1 MATVTY
7 IGYRKQSA
15 ATAKG
20 VCEYVSQE
28 QKTMQENGLQLVSGQ
43 NCSPQFAVQEFM
55 ATRQMHHKKSPVWFY
70 HYVQSFHP
78 DEPITGEQAHT
89 IAKEFSAQ
97 AWPDSEVLIATH
109 VDADHIHSHFIV
121 NAVCLESGK
130 MLRQGPN
137 TLKSLRKISDELCQI
152 HGLSVLPPKPKTQ
165 SKGISGRE
173 YRSAV
178 KGQSVKFQLMNTIDE
193 CMKYTQ
199 SREEFIAKM
208 KQQGYEVRW
217 EVDRKH
223 ITYTTP
229 SGWKCRDDKLHEEK
243 YLKERM
249 EKEFAYRTEIIYGR
263 TEASQRTNSTADT
276 GAEYTVTSHT
286 GRVESAAGSAVWTVR
301 PASGAT
307 SLGETSADPLRNAGA
322 NAGADPGSG
331 SAADRDRTGWEK
343 ERAAFFSS
351 ENPSAPIQ
359 SPQVGMAGSAV
370 CLGNAAGLVADL
382 ARVERSLDAAPQPLP
397 VTYGH
402 TDRKRKQKIREM
414 RIAQGHAEDD
424 HEDELNNKYQ
434 QRPTM

>member
-7 IGYRKQSA
+7 IGYTKQSA

-20 VCEYVSQE
+20 VCEYVSQD

-43 NCSPQFAVQEFM
+43 KCSPQFAVQEFM

-89 IAKEFSAQ
+89 IAKEFAVQ
-97 AWPDSEVLIATH
+97 AWPDGEVLIATH

-137 TLKSLRKISDELCQI
+137 TLKGLRKISDELCQT

-165 SKGISGRE
+165 SKGMSGRE

-193 CMKYTQ
+193 CMKYAQ
-199 SREEFIAKM
+199 SREQFITLM
-208 KQQGYEVRW
+208 KSEGYDVHW
-217 EVDRKH
+217 TDSRKN

-229 SGWKCRDDKLHEEK
+229 SGKKCRDDRLHEEK

-249 EKEFAYRTEIIYGR
+249 EKEFEQRGKVIFER
-263 TEASQRTNSTADT
+263 TEAAQCTDHTAAAGT
-276 GAEYTVTSHT
+276 EYTGTSHT
-286 GRVESAAGSAVWTVR
+286 GRVDTAAESAVWTVR
-301 PASGAT
+301 PASGAAP
-307 SLGETSADPLRNAGA
+307 LGETSADPLRNAGA
-322 NAGADPGSG
+322 NVGVDPGSG
-331 SAADRDRTGWEK
+331 SAADGDRTGWEREREAFLASKTTLAGASVQSVVAGAPADLSGIVGDVVQLGYNMERLQPAAPMTPVHGHGERKQLAK
-343 ERAAFFSS
+343 ER
-351 ENPSAPIQ
+351 
-359 SPQVGMAGSAV
+359 
-370 CLGNAAGLVADL
+370 
-382 ARVERSLDAAPQPLP
+382 
-397 VTYGH
+397 
-402 TDRKRKQKIREM
+402 QKK
-414 RIAQGHAEDD
+414 IAQGHAEDD
-424 HEDELNNKYQ
+424 HEDEQNKKYQ
-434 QRPTM
+434 QTM

>member
-7 IGYRKQSA
+7 IGYTKQSA

-55 ATRQMHHKKSPVWFY
+55 ATRQMHHKKIPVWFY

-78 DEPITGEQAHT
+78 DEPITGKQAHT
-89 IAKEFSAQ
+89 IAKEFAAQ
-97 AWPDSEVLIATH
+97 AWPDNEVLIATH

-121 NAVCLESGK
+121 NAVCLDSGK

-152 HGLSVLPPKPKTQ
+152 HGLSVLPPKPKNQ
-165 SKGISGRE
+165 SKGMSGRE
-173 YRSAV
+173 YRSAT

-286 GRVESAAGSAVWTVR
+286 GRVESAAGSAEWTVR

-322 NAGADPGSG
+322 NVGVDPGSG
-331 SAADRDRTGWEK
+331 SAENGTRTGWEREREAFLASKAAPAGASVESVVAGASASLGGIVGNVVQLGYNMERLQPAAPMTPVHGHGERKQLAK
-343 ERAAFFSS
+343 ER
-351 ENPSAPIQ
+351 
-359 SPQVGMAGSAV
+359 
-370 CLGNAAGLVADL
+370 
-382 ARVERSLDAAPQPLP
+382 
-397 VTYGH
+397 
-402 TDRKRKQKIREM
+402 QKK
-414 RIAQGHAEDD
+414 IAQGHAEDD
-424 HEDELNNKYQ
+424 HEDDLNNTYQ

>member
-7 IGYRKQSA
+7 IGYTKQSA

-43 NCSPQFAVQEFM
+43 NCSPQFVVQEFM
-55 ATRQMHHKKSPVWFY
+55 ATRQMHHKKSSVWFY

-152 HGLSVLPPKPKTQ
+152 HGLSVLPPKSKTQ
-165 SKGISGRE
+165 SKGMSGRE

-208 KQQGYEVRW
+208 KQQGYEVPC

-286 GRVESAAGSAVWTVR
+286 GRVESATGSAVWTVR
-301 PASGAT
+301 PASGAAT
-307 SLGETSADPLRNAGA
+307 LGETSANPLCNAGA

-331 SAADRDRTGWEK
+331 AAADGGRTGWETEREVFFTSKTALAGASVPSVVAGAPADLSGIVGDVVQLGYNMERLQPAAPMTPLHGHGERKQLAK
-343 ERAAFFSS
+343 ER
-351 ENPSAPIQ
+351 
-359 SPQVGMAGSAV
+359 
-370 CLGNAAGLVADL
+370 
-382 ARVERSLDAAPQPLP
+382 
-397 VTYGH
+397 
-402 TDRKRKQKIREM
+402 QKK
-414 RIAQGHAEDD
+414 IAQGHAEDD
-424 HEDELNNKYQ
+424 HEDEQNKKYQ
-434 QRPTM
+434 QTM